1 MLSFNIPIVQSQH
14 FPSRKL
20 SLVVSDEIFLNA
32 GHNIVYNVLDRNRV
46 LIGPA
51 WQMSKALA
59 FGISYIQF
67 APKDSPATYDS
78 DDIIWVTLRHNLN
91 PVRKK
96 SD

>member
-1 MLSFNIPIVQSQH
+1 MHRKTYFMLTRPASQ
-14 FPSRKL
+14 
-20 SLVVSDEIFLNA
+20 V
-32 GHNIVYNVLDRNRV
+32 
-46 LIGPA
+46 
-51 WQMSKALA
+51 SKALA

-67 APKDSPATYDS
+67 APKDSPAAYDS